1 MSHIPLVFFF
11 FLSPIA
17 HTVAAQK
24 LHGTLESGNQDCV
37 CDRRQGRG
45 SDWPRLSVH
54 GWEKREGMNEEEGLR
69 ERIRKRFF
77 FWEIKA
83 MSICYQVGVQ

>member
-1 MSHIPLVFFF
+1 
-11 FLSPIA
+11 
-17 HTVAAQK
+17 
-24 LHGTLESGNQDCV
+24 
-37 CDRRQGRG
+37 
-45 SDWPRLSVH
+45 VH